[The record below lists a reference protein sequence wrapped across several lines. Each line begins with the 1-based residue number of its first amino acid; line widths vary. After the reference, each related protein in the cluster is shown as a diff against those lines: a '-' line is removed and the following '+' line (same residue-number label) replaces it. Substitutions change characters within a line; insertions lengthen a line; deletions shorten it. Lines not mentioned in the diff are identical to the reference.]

1 MTIEKAL
8 YVIVPA
14 EMAAELAN
22 LQERADAALR
32 RAAKLPVGDTK
43 EIARFETLSTQIER
57 KAIAYAAVNPDEA
70 ALSDSTPKTS
80 RSLLTPDSLSKPD
93 HGLPNEVC
101 ELLKRGLSV
110 VVAARPH
117 THGTTIFSSEALGPR
132 PPAEPWKATRYDKR
146 GAETER
152 FSAVIEE
159 AIAGG
164 GGKTVLNPLAV
175 SNRVLTETLRRYVHA
190 ESNAHRIDIPV
201 EYGDGSTAAPL
212 PLRAVAMS
220 KGPLPDWPVLRFTLL
235 SIRHVEMDHL
245 VDGAWFRNL
254 RISRRGTPNG
264 LIDADAFA
272 ISSAQLTRIRET
284 GPRIIEMYQTGF
296 QPAVTGFYRAV
307 IHALHDHPGSVC
319 VVPKFFVGKGFNSGG
334 AWLTT

>member
-1 MTIEKAL
+1 MTVEKAF
-8 YVIVPA
+8 YVIVPSR
-14 EMAAELAN
+14 MIAELAK

-32 RAAKLPVGDTK
+32 RAVKLPAGDTK
-43 EIARFETLSTQIER
+43 EIARFETLSTQIES
-57 KAIAYAAVNPDEA
+57 KALAYASGNPDEA
-70 ALSDSTPKTS
+70 AFSDSTPKVS
-80 RSLLTPDSLSKPD
+80 RSLLTPDSLYEPD

-101 ELLKRGLSV
+101 ELLKRGNSV

-117 THGTTIFSSEALGPR
+117 TPGTTVFSRYALGPR

-152 FSAVIEE
+152 FAAVIEE
-159 AIAGG
+159 ALRGG
-164 GGKTVLNPLAV
+164 GAKAALNPLAV
-175 SNRVLTETLRRYVHA
+175 SNRVLTETLRRFVHVEPGA
-190 ESNAHRIDIPV
+190 DRVDIPV

-212 PLRAVAMS
+212 PLRAVALS
-220 KGPLPDWPVLRFTLL
+220 QGPLPDWPVLRFTLL

-245 VDGAWFRNL
+245 VDGAWFRNF

-272 ISSAQLTRIRET
+272 ISSAQFSKIREK

-307 IHALHDHPGSVC
+307 IHALNDHPGTLC
-319 VVPKFFVGKGFNSGG
+319 VVPKFFVGGGFNTGD